1 MSIKNIILKTIL
13 LSSSMLLSGCTN
25 TDNNNINDE
34 IDTSI
39 YEDNEL
45 ENNTKNDDE
54 ILEDFTEVLDGEN
67 INIDTILKK
76 QDNEFDVTHKFGMN
90 YSETK
95 DYAITIVDLKKAK
108 SKKELLN
115 MAKELKNYIKNDY
128 KEFDKYNFKFYNIG
142 DDELLTS
149 INL

>member
-13 LSSSMLLSGCTN
+13 LSSSMLLYGCTDTN
-25 TDNNNINDE
+25 NNNISDE
-34 IDTSI
+34 VDTSI

-45 ENNTKNDDE
+45 ENNTKNDE

-115 MAKELKNYIKNDY
+115 MAKELKNYIENDY

-142 DDELLTS
+142 DDELLRS